1 MMMHVIIV
9 INSRSIVY
17 VAKFFFIIAPSLKKK
32 KQSGGRLKKDHCV
45 HSFFIISLPREGERR
60 NNMDLQSPPT
70 PMLFTGP
77 VDSDKLKQAKKAAE
91 TAATALRSRICLIS
105 IAATEQRLP
114 LEQQLS
120 GHQTSPKISC
130 FLASPSA
137 SDSIVQYAV
146 ADPESLVFIF
156 DDAYL
161 LKDLPRCVSLLW
173 HVGKHIFIVSEDRS
187 INLEPLSIIAET
199 MVHCIVKHCPAKCAK
214 CLAEESAIVSCS
226 LHSSP
231 HVVAPLYSPRHN
243 QSYVSLCYGC
253 FRSQQL
259 LKPLVIKRVGGSGS
273 GGAAAAASTGSNKDC

>member
-1 MMMHVIIV
+1 
-9 INSRSIVY
+9 
-17 VAKFFFIIAPSLKKK
+17 
-32 KQSGGRLKKDHCV
+32 
-45 HSFFIISLPREGERR
+45 
-60 NNMDLQSPPT
+60 MDFHSPPT
-70 PMLFTGP
+70 PVLFTGP
-77 VDSDKLKQAKKAAE
+77 VDSDKLRQAKKAAE

-105 IAATEQRLP
+105 IAATEQQSP

-120 GHQTSPKISC
+120 GDNQTYLC

-137 SDSIVQYAV
+137 SDRIAQFALAS
-146 ADPESLVFIF
+146 PETLVFVF

-173 HVGKHIFIVSEDRS
+173 HVGKHIFIASEDRS

-214 CLAEESAIVSCS
+214 CLTEEIAIVSCS
-226 LHSSP
+226 FHSPTSS

-243 QSYVSLCYGC
+243 PSQSYVSLCYGC

-259 LKPLVIKRVGGSGS
+259 LKPVVIKRVGGGGS
-273 GGAAAAASTGSNKDC
+273 AATAATAASTGSNKDC